1 MYETTLDIFVR
12 AIDENNTASHD
23 ISAALYVDG
32 NLPKKT
38 GKSICFVSDLSILSR
53 FQFNTVL
60 KKIKFN
66 TTLLFHNLRL
76 KRRLSIE

>member
-38 GKSICFVSDLSILSR
+38 GK
-53 FQFNTVL
+53 
-60 KKIKFN
+60 
-66 TTLLFHNLRL
+66 
-76 KRRLSIE
+76 EY